1 MADQSRAEMIGFRS
15 LQLSTTATFSDAF
28 QGLPTHG
35 YAAWLWRMA
44 DPR

>member
-1 MADQSRAEMIGFRS
+1 VADQSAEMIGFRS
-15 LQLSTTATFSDAF
+15 QQLSTTATFSDAF
-28 QGLPTHG
+28 QGPSTHG